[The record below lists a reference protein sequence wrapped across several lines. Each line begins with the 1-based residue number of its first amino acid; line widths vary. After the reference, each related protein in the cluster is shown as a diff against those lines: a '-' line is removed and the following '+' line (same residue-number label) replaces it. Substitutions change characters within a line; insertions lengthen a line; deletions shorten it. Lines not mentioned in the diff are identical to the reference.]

1 MTDFVEDVTTVS
13 GTDFVEKVDDG
24 GGGGGGGAVDSVFGR
39 TGTVTAQTGDYTA
52 AQVAAAPDSA
62 TFITQTPS
70 SGLSGEQAMSA
81 LGTGLVKNT
90 TGTGVQSIAV
100 AGTDYVSPADAVLK
114 SLYDAQTVLAAVT
127 DNTPAAVTM
136 AASTILARL
145 ASGDIKAAT
154 VAEILTLLG
163 NPYVPG
169 GTDVAVA
176 DGGTGASTT
185 IAARASL
192 APDIGYQAAVIRPI
206 TGFWYAV
213 GQNPLGTV
221 GLGSG
226 NNTYDAGTQWYAEF
240 MFASA
245 ASIDRVAVCT
255 HSAGTATVGR
265 FSLYDDDGFGRPT
278 GTPTDFGTKTLVSGL
293 SELTVSQVITPG
305 KYYHLGFAVNSLTSA
320 ANIKANMKGLA
331 PGGRTS
337 DPSSA
342 ANSNGAEYYTTGVTG
357 APPSNPSL
365 SEFQGSSATVS
376 KFSGPQMFVRIA

>member
-1 MTDFVEDVTTVS
+1 MTE
-13 GTDFVEKVDDG
+13 FVEKVQIVGADGTPLAVNSDGSIDVSG
-24 GGGGGGGAVDSVFGR
+24 GGGGGTVDSV
-39 TGTVTAQTGDYTA
+39 
-52 AQVAAAPDSA
+52 
-62 TFITQTPS
+62 
-70 SGLSGEQAMSA
+70 
-81 LGTGLVKNT
+81 
-90 TGTGVQSIAV
+90 V
-100 AGTDYVSPADAVLK
+100 AGTNISVNSTDPANPIVSTTGVPTNSEAVLK

-145 ASGDIKAAT
+145 ASGDIKAAS

-176 DGGTGASTT
+176 DGGTGASTA
-185 IAARASL
+185 IGARANL

-206 TGFWYAV
+206 SGFWYAV

-305 KYYHLGFAVNSLTSA
+305 KYYHLGFAVNSLTA
-320 ANIKANMKGLA
+320 NANIKANMKGLA

-337 DPSSA
+337 DPNSA